1 MHQRV
6 LLHAH
11 ARVSIPVLY
20 HQMHSDPCRAPNV
33 PLTMCDAILG
43 DAALFQRGG
52 ACFLTQ
58 RSWGPSA
65 LFAPRGGLAVVV
77 TSYHPY
83 NLTSIGRLKGGSQP
97 PLVTTM

>member
-52 ACFLTQ
+52 SLLLNPKILGTKCLVCSPGWAGSGGHFL
-58 RSWGPSA
+58 
-65 LFAPRGGLAVVV
+65 
-77 TSYHPY
+77 
-83 NLTSIGRLKGGSQP
+83 P
-97 PLVTTM
+97 PI